1 MNSNC
6 SDIDIIERLRLA
18 GLRPTRQRV
27 GLGNL
32 LFAEGDRH
40 VTADQLHA
48 ESEREGFSVSLAT
61 VYNTLHQFCDAGL
74 LREVVVEPG
83 RSYFD
88 TNTSQHHHFFN
99 IEEGDLL
106 DIPAAHVSVSSLP
119 NPPDGTEIDR
129 VDIVIRLRSS
139 S

>member
-1 MNSNC
+1 MDRNDN
-6 SDIDIIERLRLA
+6 DIIERLRNA

-27 GLGNL
+27 GLGSL
-32 LFAEGDRH
+32 LFADGGDRH

-48 ESEREGFSVSLAT
+48 ESEQAGLTVSLAT
-61 VYNTLHQFCDAGL
+61 VYNTLHQFCGAGL

-99 IEEGDLL
+99 TDDGDLS
-106 DIPAAHVSVSSLP
+106 DIPAAHVNVSSLP
-119 NPPDGTEIDR
+119 APPEGTEIDR